1 MTKPHSADTSL
12 APAVS
17 FTHWSPSDHFPVCTK
32 LSINPT
38 PLPPPTLHSLRRF
51 HSIDIGSFLTD
62 LKSSQLIIDPPK
74 SLGPLLITYSIPS
87 TWQTYSDRHQTLQAS
102 FSIKSMVYSNPTRL
116 SIQPPP
122 CMPKTL
128 ETHTLSC
135 WLVLLQVS
143 PQPIPEAHPV
153 FEKVNY
159 CSLVT
164 SASDN
169 PQGSRRL
176 NLQVHNNFSV
186 NYIGWKFQREFS
198 SGYVFSRIVALSAR
212 RRHTLLRSCTWLPTY
227 SVGSHR
233 RLRGASTSTLVIP
246 STRRTTLGDRAF
258 PVTAARAWNALP
270 SSVRSA
276 PSLLQCREPA
286 CTRVF
291 LP

>member
-1 MTKPHSADTSL
+1 MSDDSELVRDYFLNHRRNKNKLRLIETRVIL
-12 APAVS
+12 MNFPATAYISGDSILVLLRDY
-17 FTHWSPSDHFPVCTK
+17 FTRFREHLDHFPVFTR
-32 LSINPT
+32 LSINPA

-128 ETHTLSC
+128 ETHTLCC

-212 RRHTLLRSCTWLPTY
+212 RRHTLLRSCTWLPT
-227 SVGSHR
+227 
-233 RLRGASTSTLVIP
+233 
-246 STRRTTLGDRAF
+246 
-258 PVTAARAWNALP
+258 
-270 SSVRSA
+270 
-276 PSLLQCREPA
+276 
-286 CTRVF
+286 
-291 LP
+291 